1 MDRDEQYG
9 VWDPSS
15 ALTGAAPAGNAA
27 PDPFATATPADPWMA
42 PSRQVSPTDP
52 WAAGAQPGVAWG
64 DESPTVVWPWGV
76 EQSQAT
82 WGSPPAPG
90 AMDFPAAEPPPA
102 EPRWGPPDTSV
113 NPVPP
118 RPAPGRRRLTVV
130 AGAVLAVLLGAG
142 GVGMALRGGDDP
154 APGRTGAQPQ
164 TGGQAAN
171 DDGQPAVTPATP
183 DPATTS
189 PTTPP
194 ATSSPITSSPTPD
207 RQAAA
212 VAELERI
219 YEQDRGS
226 VSFNGQYVA
235 QIASKYPGIT
245 DKLQTTADGSHRF
258 EASDILAEYREL
270 SSGHS
275 SSDHPVVLLKST
287 DYGKHQI
294 KNGHFLWVTF
304 ALGDFPSPQSVTV
317 WCDSEFS
324 DLSAAERENQCV
336 ARRLEP

>member
-1 MDRDEQYG
+1 
-9 VWDPSS
+9 
-15 ALTGAAPAGNAA
+15 
-27 PDPFATATPADPWMA
+27 
-42 PSRQVSPTDP
+42 
-52 WAAGAQPGVAWG
+52 
-64 DESPTVVWPWGV
+64 
-76 EQSQAT
+76 
-82 WGSPPAPG
+82 
-90 AMDFPAAEPPPA
+90 MDFPAAEPLSAAALPT
-102 EPRWGPPDTSV
+102 EPQWGPPDTSV

-118 RPAPGRRRLTVV
+118 TPASGRRRLTVV
-130 AGAVLAVLLGAG
+130 AGAVLAVLLGAAG
-142 GVGMALRGGDDP
+142 AGMALHGGNDP
-154 APGRTGAQPQ
+154 APGSTGAQPQ
-164 TGGQAAN
+164 TGGQAGN
-171 DDGQPAVTPATP
+171 DDDQPAVTAATT
-183 DPATTS
+183 DPATTD

-194 ATSSPITSSPTPD
+194 ATSPPITSPTPD
-207 RQAAA
+207 QQAAA

-226 VSFNGQYVA
+226 VSFDGQYVA